1 MEIENFKSLDTGK
14 QELFIRFERSEK
26 KTLIAMCKRRISD
39 CTAHK
44 NKIENNPLNEGQSH
58 YSAKYSDLT
67 LEQEWC
73 QEFINLLS

>member
-39 CTAHK
+39 CKTLK

-58 YSAKYSDLT
+58 YLSRYSELT
-67 LEQEWC
+67 SEQEWC